1 MGDPALGACGSTC
14 AQDTAS
20 TGNVYG
26 NNRTPLPQ
34 AQDPATIRTGNPL
47 NPSPSISTTCTEEP
61 VLSTSPPTVTRSR
74 QGQEP
79 VTIRMTNTGA
89 PTQAA
94 DTTCDENKTLSTDP
108 PDVTLISPVGVAP
121 DAPTTVPAGLS
132 LQPPPALSS
141 SPPPSQGPAGPT
153 TPPLDD
159 YGRTDVPTSVTK
171 VPQGRPTQASEESEP
186 PTYGEPS
193 LSGLGPD
200 PSSGPSPPEYSPAE
214 QPTPSAD
221 IFPDPNA
228 PEQGY
233 NEPPSSTN
241 CSTSFAPDV
250 VPSET
255 TLWPKPSDPN
265 DPQGQP
271 PVPSQVPGSYT
282 TRTHVPPFTTVGGL
296 AVLAAMIM

>member
-26 NNRTPLPQ
+26 NNRPLPQ

-94 DTTCDENKTLSTDP
+94 DTTCDENNPLSTDP
-108 PDVTLISPVGVAP
+108 PDVTLISPVGIAP

-171 VPQGRPTQASEESEP
+171 VPQGGPTQASEESEP
-186 PTYGEPS
+186 PTYGEP
-193 LSGLGPD
+193 LLAGLGQTPARGRALRNVLLRNNLRHRQTSS
-200 PSSGPSPPEYSPAE
+200 PTQMLQSKATMSLHPARTARLRLRRTWFLPRRPSGPSPRTRTTLKVSHLSPLKFRDHTLLVLMCHRS
-214 QPTPSAD
+214 PLSAVW
-221 IFPDPNA
+221 
-228 PEQGY
+228 
-233 NEPPSSTN
+233 PSSR
-241 CSTSFAPDV
+241 P
-250 VPSET
+250 
-255 TLWPKPSDPN
+255 
-265 DPQGQP
+265 
-271 PVPSQVPGSYT
+271 
-282 TRTHVPPFTTVGGL
+282 
-296 AVLAAMIM
+296 